1 MTSNTLTDRE
11 ALYCLCHVPGFGGVT
26 IRGLKDTFGTY
37 LSAWRVKP
45 QELQKSGVLTERRA
59 EVFQESRKHESACG
73 RSLPA
78 WHRGTSAS
86 SRNATRTI
94 RPGFFHIKIARQ
106 PSL

>member
-45 QELQKSGVLTERRA
+45 QELQKSGDHECLLLANPEN
-59 EVFQESRKHESACG
+59 VFSR
-73 RSLPA
+73 
-78 WHRGTSAS
+78 T
-86 SRNATRTI
+86 NT
-94 RPGFFHIKIARQ
+94 
-106 PSL
+106 

>member
-26 IRGLKDTFGTY
+26 IRGLKDIFGTY

-59 EVFQESRKHESACG
+59 EVFQESRNTNPHGEGVCRLAQKNIRVIAECDPDYPTRFLPYKDRPAA
-73 RSLPA
+73 SL
-78 WHRGTSAS
+78 
-86 SRNATRTI
+86 
-94 RPGFFHIKIARQ
+94 
-106 PSL
+106 